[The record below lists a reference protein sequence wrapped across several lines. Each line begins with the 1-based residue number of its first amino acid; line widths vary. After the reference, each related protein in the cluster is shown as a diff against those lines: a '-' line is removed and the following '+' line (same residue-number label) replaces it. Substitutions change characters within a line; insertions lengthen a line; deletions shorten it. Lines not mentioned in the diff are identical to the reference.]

1 MEVYIPPGRQVIL
14 SDTLHEFTECG
25 RISQWNMIFSCSAS
39 SDGNGY
45 PLELH
50 VFRHSGITGFRLLE
64 AAQVTLTDDQCERQ
78 LVSFNVSL
86 PFCGGNH
93 VGMHVPDSAGIAGL
107 GYRATRNSQNSYMEK
122 EQPEPPSVGERV
134 SFVHSDSVSQQL
146 PLVSI
151 GMYFLQH
158 HNTCSLLI
166 CYISYASAVI
176 TYPLPLQ

>member
-1 MEVYIPPGRQVIL
+1 MEDYIPPGRQVIL

-45 PLELH
+45 PLELQ
-50 VFRHSGITGFRLLE
+50 VFRQSGNSRNFWLLE
-64 AAQVTLTDDQCERQ
+64 TAQVTLTDDQCERQ
-78 LVSFNVSL
+78 LISFNVSL
-86 PFCGGNH
+86 PFCERNH

-107 GYRATRNSQNSYMEK
+107 GYRGNSQNSYMEK

-151 GMYFLQH
+151 GMYCLQH
-158 HNTCSLLI
+158 HNTCSSLI

-176 TYPLPLQ
+176 TYSLPLQ

>member
-93 VGMHVPDSAGIAGL
+93 VGMYVPDSTGITGL
-107 GYRATRNSQNSYMEK
+107 GYRYTGSILDTYVDREL
-122 EQPEPPSVGERV
+122 PEPPSVGDIVIAGLLHTEFRR
-134 SFVHSDSVSQQL
+134 F

-151 GMYFLQH
+151 EG
-158 HNTCSLLI
+158 T
-166 CYISYASAVI
+166 
-176 TYPLPLQ
+176 